1 MFEVNEQWLLPADIV
16 ILLIFVIHFWIG
28 YKRGFLR
35 TVVSLVLLVL
45 SYFSSWILSG
55 VLARYIQIWPKGWN
69 YLQGSMFE
77 APAMRFLNE
86 VSWFLVLLIAFRIVS
101 LLIDRMVKDLQNL
114 PVIHQA
120 SALLGGALG
129 LLEGTVLILALSL
142 LCNTPVFSNGNML
155 VEKTLAKEVNGLVTM
170 AFDRFSLPVID
181 AEAFNQIYE
190 DASKLSEEQKQA
202 VEEWLKER
210 GFEELSS
217 YKDLGL

>member
-1 MFEVNEQWLLPADIV
+1 MFEVNEQWLLPANIV
-16 ILLIFVIHFWIG
+16 ILLIFVIHFWAG

-55 VLARYIQIWPKGWN
+55 VFAKYIQLWPKDWD

-77 APAMRFLNE
+77 EPAMRFLNE
-86 VSWFLVLLIAFRIVS
+86 VLWFVLLLIIFRIVS
-101 LLIDRMVKDLQNL
+101 LLIDKMVKDLQNL

-120 SALLGGALG
+120 SAFLGGVLG
-129 LLEGTVLILALSL
+129 LLEGTILILAMSL
-142 LCNTPVFSNGNML
+142 ICNMPIFSNGNML

-170 AFDRFSLPVID
+170 AFDRFSLPVVD

>member
-1 MFEVNEQWLLPADIV
+1 MFEVNEQWLLPANIV
-16 ILLIFVIHFWIG
+16 ILLIFVIHFWAG

-55 VLARYIQIWPKGWN
+55 VFAKYIQLWPKDWD

-77 APAMRFLNE
+77 EPAMRFLNE
-86 VSWFLVLLIAFRIVS
+86 VLWFVLLLIIFRIVS
-101 LLIDRMVKDLQNL
+101 LLIDKMVKDLQNL

-120 SALLGGALG
+120 SAFLGGVLG
-129 LLEGTVLILALSL
+129 LLEGTILILAMSL
-142 LCNTPVFSNGNML
+142 ICNMPIFSNGNML

-170 AFDRFSLPVID
+170 AFDRFSLPVVD

-190 DASKLSEEQKQA
+190 DASKLTEEQKQA